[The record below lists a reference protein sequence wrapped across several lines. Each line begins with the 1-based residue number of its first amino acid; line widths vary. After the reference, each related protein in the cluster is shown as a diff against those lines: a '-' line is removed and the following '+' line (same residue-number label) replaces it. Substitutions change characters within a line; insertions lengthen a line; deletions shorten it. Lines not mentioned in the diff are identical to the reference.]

1 MQVQPAEHMS
11 TKLEGASLRTPAV
24 SRRPPPPSSG
34 SDRNESDLIP
44 FADAPALADHNVAY
58 ALLTQQ
64 CRSKVNALAP
74 RQRDVLVGL
83 VAGCSNKQIARKL
96 GISPRT
102 IEIYRADMM
111 ARLKARTLAEAL
123 HIAFVAG
130 LMPSHTT
137 SLGNG

>member
-1 MQVQPAEHMS
+1 MR
-11 TKLEGASLRTPAV
+11 LEPGSRATNLVRRFPPTPKT
-24 SRRPPPPSSG
+24 SG
-34 SDRNESDLIP
+34 SAKGLAAPDGIE
-44 FADAPALADHNVAY
+44 ADASPKVDVALALPDRPA
-58 ALLTQQ
+58 ACELLAQQ
-64 CRSKVNALAP
+64 CQSRIDGLSP

-83 VAGCSNKQIARKL
+83 VAGHSNKQIARIL

-111 ARLKARTLAEAL
+111 DRLKARTLAHVL

-130 LMPSHTT
+130 LAPADTI